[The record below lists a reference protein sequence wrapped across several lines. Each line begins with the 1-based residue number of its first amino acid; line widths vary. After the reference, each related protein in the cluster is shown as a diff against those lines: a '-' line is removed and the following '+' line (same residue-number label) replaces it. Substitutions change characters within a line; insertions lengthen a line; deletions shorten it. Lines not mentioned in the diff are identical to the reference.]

1 MLDIFDKQL
10 LQITRGNSAEIEIV
24 LTDTDTG
31 NPIAIGAGDK
41 VLFTAK
47 NRNGVTVIKK
57 ELTSVDLAEDGYT
70 LLMKIIPEE
79 TMIPTGN
86 YPYDVLLVTLDGQ
99 AVTFISSTMII
110 NPAVGVY
117 TDVGGGSG
125 E

>member
-10 LQITRGNSAEIEIV
+10 LRITRGNSAEIEIV

-47 NRNGVTVIKK
+47 NQNGVTVIKK
-57 ELTSVDLAEDGYT
+57 ELTSADLAEDGYT